1 MRFTDTFIRHLKP
14 AEKKFY
20 RREVDGFTIRVMP
33 SGAKTWLYIY
43 TLGGKRKELNLGSYP
58 DVTLAAAHDK
68 HIDARRLVGKGIDP
82 AAAASEE
89 EETRRRAPT
98 MTDLAD
104 DYMKKHSRPNKKTWQ
119 KDEYCLDKDV
129 LPILGSSKA
138 EDIRRRDI
146 VLLLESIIERGAPG
160 QARNV
165 FEVLRRMFSFALE
178 RDILEFNPC
187 TGVRV
192 LPQKSSRDRVLTASE
207 IKTFWQELDNTGMS
221 EEIKRALR
229 LILVTGARPGEV
241 IGMHAREINGDWWE
255 IPAKRSKNS
264 LPHRVFLTKTAK
276 QLIGKPAGYAFPS
289 PRPGED
295 DKETPIEENAIAH
308 VLRRNL
314 KGYTRQ
320 RAARAKADSSTAAK
334 AETAEDKKLELAHF
348 TPHDL
353 RRTCATQMAEMGQSN
368 EVIDAILGH
377 KTRGI
382 VAVYNRH
389 DYAKEKQ
396 AALAGWEKRL
406 KTITKPREKAAK
418 VASSKQSP
426 AKASER

>member
-33 SGAKTWLYIY
+33 SGVKTWLYIY
-43 TLGGKRKELNLGSYP
+43 TLGGKRKELNLGGYP
-58 DVTLAAAHDK
+58 DVTLADAREK

-82 AAAASEE
+82 AAVAAEE

-98 MTDLAD
+98 VSDLAD
-104 DYMKKHSRPNKKTWQ
+104 EYMKKHSKPNKKTWQ
-119 KDEYCLDKDV
+119 KDKYCFDKDI
-129 LPILGSSKA
+129 LPALGSRKA
-138 EDIRRRDI
+138 EAIRKRDI

-187 TGVRV
+187 TGVRA
-192 LPQKSSRDRVLTASE
+192 LPQKISRDRVLSAGE
-207 IKTFWQELDNTGMS
+207 IKTFWQEIDKTGMS
-221 EEIKRALR
+221 EELKRALR

-241 IGMHAREINGDWWE
+241 IGMHAQEIAGDWWE

-276 QLIGKPAGYAFPS
+276 QLIGKPSTYVFLS
-289 PRPGED
+289 PRL
-295 DKETPIEENAIAH
+295 DKNDEEKPIEENALAH
-308 VLRRNL
+308 ALRRNL

-320 RAARAKADSSTAAK
+320 RAPRSK
-334 AETAEDKKLELAHF
+334 AESTTTTPKSEVAEEKKLDLAHF

-368 EVIDAILGH
+368 EIIDAILGH
-377 KTRGI
+377 KARGI

-396 AALAGWEKRL
+396 AALEVWEKRL
-406 KTITKPREKAAK
+406 KTITKPKGKAAK
-418 VASSKQSP
+418 VAGPK
-426 AKASER
+426 